1 MRLVPSGEP
10 NVRIFPLDLTVFAR
24 NAPSVCSAAIVA
36 LLRLQMDLRQSVCRQ
51 RDGGCAAGIADGVI
65 AGRRA
70 SARHEE
76 GARSDA
82 RPSRPRPESGRRDV
96 GCADVNPSH
105 RERAELL
112 NGCSV
117 APFEDGQVS
126 HADHRPKMLRG
137 ALPHVHDEVRGHVV
151 VRLPPPAKCMTSL
164 STGSPAIMPRDMHI
178 CSCVPLPVR
187 QYPGVSWWWGGISAF
202 VKVCLSSPPVE
213 PADLEPAAYRNTF
226 CNLLHVPPMNVD
238 GSVALVEW

>member
-36 LLRLQMDLRQSVCRQ
+36 LLRLQIDLRQSVCRQ

-151 VRLPPPAKCMTSL
+151 VGGIAADADEPSQIAAR
-164 STGSPAIMPRDMHI
+164 
-178 CSCVPLPVR
+178 
-187 QYPGVSWWWGGISAF
+187 GVSVPS
-202 VKVCLSSPPVE
+202 LRERPVPE
-213 PADLEPAAYRNTF
+213 VSDDE
-226 CNLLHVPPMNVD
+226 HV
-238 GSVALVEW
+238 G

>member
-10 NVRIFPLDLTVFAR
+10 NVRIFPPDLTVLAR

-36 LLRLQMDLRQSVCRQ
+36 LLRLQIDLRQSVCRQ
-51 RDGGCAAGIADGVI
+51 RDGGSASGLADGVI

-105 RERAELL
+105 RERAEPL

-117 APFEDGQVS
+117 APFEDGQVG
-126 HADHRPKMLRG
+126 HADHRLLCAAPRRRYLRF
-137 ALPHVHDEVRGHVV
+137 R
-151 VRLPPPAKCMTSL
+151 RPATCCWAATEHA
-164 STGSPAIMPRDMHI
+164 TPSPMWRRCRRPR
-178 CSCVPLPVR
+178 P
-187 QYPGVSWWWGGISAF
+187 Q
-202 VKVCLSSPPVE
+202 E
-213 PADLEPAAYRNTF
+213 ADD
-226 CNLLHVPPMNVD
+226 D
-238 GSVALVEW
+238 GSASRRL

>member
-24 NAPSVCSAAIVA
+24 NAPSVFSASIGA
-36 LLRLQMDLRQSVCRQ
+36 LLRLQIDLRQSVCRQ
-51 RDGGCAAGIADGVI
+51 RDGGSASGLADGVI

-96 GCADVNPSH
+96 GCADANPSH

-137 ALPHVHDEVRGHVV
+137 ALPHVHGEPRRHVV
-151 VRLPPPAKCMTSL
+151 VRRAAPPVFAIPPSCHLLLGGDGVCHSQPHVATLPPS
-164 STGSPAIMPRDMHI
+164 STARS
-178 CSCVPLPVR
+178 
-187 QYPGVSWWWGGISAF
+187 
-202 VKVCLSSPPVE
+202 
-213 PADLEPAAYRNTF
+213 
-226 CNLLHVPPMNVD
+226 
-238 GSVALVEW
+238 